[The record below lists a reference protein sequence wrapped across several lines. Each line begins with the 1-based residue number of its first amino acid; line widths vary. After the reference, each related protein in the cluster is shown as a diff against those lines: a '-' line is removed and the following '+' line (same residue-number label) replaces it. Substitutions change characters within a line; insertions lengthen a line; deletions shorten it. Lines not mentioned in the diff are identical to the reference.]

1 MEVVVMNK
9 GDLLR
14 GVLQWEYYDEHF
26 QRRVKLPVFYYDNT
40 AMTAIY
46 TASTAMVRR
55 HLPKTEMH
63 PVEVVPGKAL
73 VAFTAFEYRQTDIDP
88 YNEFS
93 ISFPITYRKRSI
105 PGLTVLSMMA
115 RRYFTA
121 YVWQLP
127 VTTEIARYGGVE
139 WYGYP
144 KYLADIQFSHEGPML
159 ACKLSEGGEEIL
171 TLKGRKFKTR
181 TEKINRFK
189 TFSVKDG
196 FVLPANVYM
205 NPIEFAMSM
214 SPKAAQL
221 TLGGKHA
228 VARQLGEMGLSANPI
243 FFQYMPLMEAVLY
256 APRNLMDD

>member
-1 MEVVVMNK
+1 MNK

-14 GVLQWEYYDEHF
+14 SVIQWEYFDEHF

-55 HLPKTEMH
+55 HLPAVGMN
-63 PVEVVPGKAL
+63 PVEMTPGRAL
-73 VAFTAFEYRQTDIDP
+73 VAFTAFEYRQSDIDP

-93 ISFPITYRKRSI
+93 VSFPITYRKLSI
-105 PGLTVLSMMA
+105 PGLTVLGMMA

-127 VTTEIARYGGVE
+127 VTTELARYGGVE

-144 KYLADIQFSHEGPML
+144 KYLADIRFAHEGPFL
-159 ACKLSEGGEEIL
+159 ACTLSEGGDEIL
-171 TLKGRKFKTR
+171 TLRGKKLKTR
-181 TEKINRFK
+181 AEKVNRFK
-189 TFSVKDG
+189 TYSVKDG

-205 NPIEFAMSM
+205 NPIEFGMSM
-214 SPKAAQL
+214 SPKSAQL
-221 TLGGKHA
+221 SVGEKHP
-228 VARQLGEMGLSANPI
+228 VARQIRELELSAGPI
-243 FFQYMPLMEAVLY
+243 FYNYMPLMEAVLY